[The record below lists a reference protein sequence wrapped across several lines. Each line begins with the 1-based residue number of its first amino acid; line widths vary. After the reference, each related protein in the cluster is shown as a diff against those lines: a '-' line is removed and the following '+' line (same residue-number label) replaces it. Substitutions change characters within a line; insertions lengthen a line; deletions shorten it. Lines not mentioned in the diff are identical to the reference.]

1 MLNISWT
8 KSNQT
13 LKFGQVI
20 VYNNGN
26 IFLQK
31 SCRKWGRETSSR
43 PLFVFLKSFIWGK
56 SKWSVASFQSLSIVL
71 NLVNNKN
78 KIYKSLEYWSRDML
92 NFDFLEKGLG
102 IASLSYFGYGFLG
115 KMFLMLYSFNWPNF
129 IAWLP
134 LLLQISVNMC
144 MAIIC

>member
-1 MLNISWT
+1 MNQ
-8 KSNQT
+8 SNQT

-144 MAIIC
+144 IAIIC

>member
-1 MLNISWT
+1 MNQ
-8 KSNQT
+8 SNQT

-56 SKWSVASFQSLSIVL
+56 SKWPVALFQSLSIVL

-144 MAIIC
+144 IAIIC